1 MGGGGGHGLKHFA
14 QLRQKFPLLL
24 EGPPQAE
31 FPILVI
37 LFSKTVKKKQTKK
50 EFYFWGFIYFIFWKK
65 KREEIHRIRPKYYL
79 GCDL

>member
-50 EFYFWGFIYFIFWKK
+50 EFYF
-65 KREEIHRIRPKYYL
+65 
-79 GCDL
+79 